1 MIICLSGWKNSGKDT
16 IANYLIEKH
25 NAVRVAFADPLK
37 DMVAQE
43 FDIPRSYL
51 DDPKFKESPL
61 LEKPVLVRDDF
72 VRNVTKFMFK
82 EFRTAYGEK
91 SDDFT
96 ITDGVMYGIVNLPGE
111 GYKYEAKPLFHTPR
125 SLAILKGSTNRVAD
139 PNYWTNKAFS
149 IIKKNA
155 DEGKLVVVTD
165 LRYKSEMA
173 QLTERFGKEVVFVR
187 IYRHKES
194 TSTDPSEMDLVGSK
208 FDFYIDNT
216 DHLNYTYV
224 QLENVLRNARM
235 EALDELAVETEKL
248 GLEFK

>member
-1 MIICLSGWKNSGKDT
+1 MLICLSGWKNSGKDT
-16 IANYLIEKH
+16 VANYLIEEH

-61 LEKPVLVRDDF
+61 SEKPVLIKDDF
-72 VRNVTKFMFK
+72 VRNVAKFMFK

-91 SDDFT
+91 PDDFT

-155 DEGKLVVVTD
+155 DKGKLVVVTD
-165 LRYKSEMA
+165 LRYKSEMV
-173 QLTERFGKEVVFVR
+173 QLKGRFGKEVVFVR
-187 IYRHKES
+187 INRHKES
-194 TSTDPSEMDLVGSK
+194 PSNDPSERDLDGIQ
-208 FDFYIDNT
+208 FDYNIDNCDT
-216 DHLNYTYV
+216 LENTYKQMEFILKYV
-224 QLENVLRNARM
+224 QNA
-235 EALDELAVETEKL
+235 ALDELAVETEKL